1 PRRWAPPTLRD
12 GLRPSCGGGDRM
24 RPGAVSGSRARAVH
38 PRDRQRGGAAGGRRR
53 GRRGPDAD
61 PGARTT
67 PAFAPLGWRP
77 DRRGHPEVG
86 TRPVM
91 MTDRPPVGGRP
102 FAGRVLVVCGIA
114 AEPHVGAQLVALG
127 VAGEAI
133 LPIRDVE
140 EAVRTIEGS
149 MPAIAIVDLDVAE
162 RTGADAVRRL
172 REAAPRLPLLVL
184 ASTEAMASDGLKAGA
199 DD

>member
-1 PRRWAPPTLRD
+1 
-12 GLRPSCGGGDRM
+12 
-24 RPGAVSGSRARAVH
+24 
-38 PRDRQRGGAAGGRRR
+38 
-53 GRRGPDAD
+53 
-61 PGARTT
+61 
-67 PAFAPLGWRP
+67 
-77 DRRGHPEVG
+77 HPEVG

-102 FAGRVLVVCGIA
+102 FAGRVLVVCDTA

-199 DD
+199 DDYLLKGEYGARDLERAIRYARERRLLRTSVTSRSEKIETAERRFRSLIETSADGILIVDGHGIVRLANERAGG